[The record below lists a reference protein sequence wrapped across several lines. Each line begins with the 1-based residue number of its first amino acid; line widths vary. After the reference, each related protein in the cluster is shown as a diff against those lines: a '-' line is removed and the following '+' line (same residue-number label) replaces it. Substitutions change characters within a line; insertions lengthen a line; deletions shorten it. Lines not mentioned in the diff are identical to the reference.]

1 MKKSYCDKF
10 KDIDRINEIDIETQT
25 TANMTDVLPNVSYA
39 SILKQSSGMR
49 SSNIPANISPQLASP
64 ISQVSESDLDLT

>member
-39 SILKQSSGMR
+39 SILK
-49 SSNIPANISPQLASP
+49 
-64 ISQVSESDLDLT
+64 